1 MSGSPSPALL
11 TDAHT
16 RAWGVDPTWIV
27 SAPGTLAWLG
37 EYVAPIGGTTIAQT
51 IEPSVQVA
59 ISLTTTPPQG
69 NHDQLNTSEAG
80 MSFGVHSAG
89 PHPIADADDVV
100 RTVLDTV
107 AHQQSGLR
115 RSTPLYVTIMSSI
128 PSGEGFGKHAA
139 ATAAITMALATAL
152 SGKDDPPCPPTLAT
166 LTAKAL
172 QQSAHSP
179 TSWWRPSVIFRSQ
192 PGTLTHLTQFDDAVT
207 ALPFTDER
215 EPLHPVML
223 SATPTDEDLDH
234 TQSWA
239 SKAQR
244 NDAFLWRA
252 CSTFGVETLRDL
264 PSAPQRVLEW
274 LDISRRDTAADEQQ
288 PDYPS
293 VLETRRWLQL
303 CGRDSSRARDAAMD
317 VKSRR
322 TIRVASTLTTSG
334 RELIELVSA
343 ATPAQQRIL
352 RHIATPAGCDVIG
365 EIPGQRIVAARPIP
379 GASTSV
385 LALVKPKKDEH
396 QPQTGDKMR
405 SDGPGSEGA
414 RNDGITVTELSF
426 AEPAHMQPP
435 HMDSE

>member
-1 MSGSPSPALL
+1 MSGSPSPASL
-11 TDAHT
+11 TDVHT

-59 ISLTTTPPQG
+59 ISLTTTTPQG
-69 NHDQLNTSEAG
+69 NHDQLNTSQNG
-80 MSFGVHSAG
+80 MSFGIHSAG
-89 PHPIADADDVV
+89 PYPIADADDVV

-115 RSTPLYVTIMSSI
+115 RSALLYVTIMSSI
-128 PSGEGFGKHAA
+128 PPREGFGEHAA
-139 ATAAITMALATAL
+139 ATAAITMALATGL

-172 QQSAHSP
+172 RQSAHAP

-234 TQSWA
+234 IQAWT

-264 PSAPQRVLEW
+264 PSAPQRILEW
-274 LDISRRDTAADEQQ
+274 LDISRRDTTADEQQ

-293 VLETRRWLQL
+293 VLETRQWLQL
-303 CGRDSSRARDAAMD
+303 CGRDSSRARHAAMD

-322 TIRVASTLTTSG
+322 TTRVASTLTTSG
-334 RELIELVSA
+334 HELIELVSA
-343 ATPAQQRIL
+343 ATPTQRRIL
-352 RHIATPAGCDVIG
+352 RGIATPAASSFLS
-365 EIPGQRIVAARPIP
+365 EIPGQRIVATRPVP

-385 LALVKPKKDEH
+385 LALVKPEH
-396 QPQTGDKMR
+396 DGPQPQTGDKMQ
-405 SDGPGSEGA
+405 SDGP
-414 RNDGITVTELSF
+414 RNCGITVTELSF
-426 AEPAHMQPP
+426 AEPAHIQLPLT
-435 HMDSE
+435 

>member
-1 MSGSPSPALL
+1 MSGSPSPASL

-37 EYVAPIGGTTIAQT
+37 EYAAPIGGTTIAQT

-59 ISLTTTPPQG
+59 ISLTTTTPQG
-69 NHDQLNTSEAG
+69 NHDQLNTSQNG
-80 MSFGVHSAG
+80 MSFGIHSAG
-89 PHPIADADDVV
+89 PYPIADADDVV

-115 RSTPLYVTIMSSI
+115 RSTLLYVTIMSSI
-128 PSGEGFGKHAA
+128 PPREGFGEHAA
-139 ATAAITMALATAL
+139 VTAAITMALATAL

-172 QQSAHSP
+172 RQSAHAP
-179 TSWWRPSVIFRSQ
+179 TCWWRPSVIFRSQ

-207 ALPFTDER
+207 ALPFSDER

-234 TQSWA
+234 IQAWT

-274 LDISRRDTAADEQQ
+274 LDISRRDTTADEQQ

-293 VLETRRWLQL
+293 VLETRQWLQL
-303 CGRDSSRARDAAMD
+303 CGRDSSRARHAAMD

-322 TIRVASTLTTSG
+322 TTRVASTLTTSG
-334 RELIELVSA
+334 HELIELVSA
-343 ATPAQQRIL
+343 ATPTQRRIL
-352 RHIATPAGCDVIG
+352 RGIATPAASGFLS
-365 EIPGQRIVAARPIP
+365 EIPGQRIVATRPVP

-385 LALVKPKKDEH
+385 LALVKPEH
-396 QPQTGDKMR
+396 DGPQPQTGDEMR
-405 SDGPGSEGA
+405 SDGPRSEGP
-414 RNDGITVTELSF
+414 RHGKITVTELSF
-426 AEPAHMQPP
+426 AEPAHIQLPLT
-435 HMDSE
+435 

>member
-1 MSGSPSPALL
+1 MSGSPSPASL

-59 ISLTTTPPQG
+59 ISLTTTTPQG
-69 NHDQLNTSEAG
+69 NHDQLNTSQNG
-80 MSFGVHSAG
+80 MSFGIHSAG
-89 PHPIADADDVV
+89 PYPIADADDVV

-115 RSTPLYVTIMSSI
+115 RSTLLYVTVMSSI
-128 PSGEGFGKHAA
+128 PPREGFGEHAA

-172 QQSAHSP
+172 RQSAHAP

-234 TQSWA
+234 IQAWT

-274 LDISRRDTAADEQQ
+274 LDISRRDTTADEQQ

-293 VLETRRWLQL
+293 VSETRQWLQL
-303 CGRDSSRARDAAMD
+303 CGRDSSRARHAAMD

-322 TIRVASTLTTSG
+322 TTRVASMLTTSG
-334 RELIELVSA
+334 HELIELGSA
-343 ATPAQQRIL
+343 ATPTQQRIL
-352 RHIATPAGCDVIG
+352 RAIATPPAPGVIA
-365 EIPGQRIVAARPIP
+365 EIPAQRIFSARPIP
-379 GASTSV
+379 TASTSV
-385 LALVKPKKDEH
+385 LALVKPEQGGA
-396 QPQTGDKMR
+396 QPKVGDKMQ
-405 SDGPGSEGA
+405 SDGP
-414 RNDGITVTELSF
+414 RNCGITVTELSF
-426 AEPAHMQPP
+426 AKPAHIQPP
-435 HMDSE
+435 YM

>member
-1 MSGSPSPALL
+1 
-11 TDAHT
+11 
-16 RAWGVDPTWIV
+16 
-27 SAPGTLAWLG
+27 
-37 EYVAPIGGTTIAQT
+37 
-51 IEPSVQVA
+51 
-59 ISLTTTPPQG
+59 
-69 NHDQLNTSEAG
+69 

-89 PHPIADADDVV
+89 PYPIADADDVV

-115 RSTPLYVTIMSSI
+115 RSILLYVTIMSSI
-128 PSGEGFGKHAA
+128 PPGEGFGEHAA

-152 SGKDDPPCPPTLAT
+152 SGKDDPPCPPALAT
-166 LTAKAL
+166 LTAKTL
-172 QQSAHSP
+172 RQSAYSP

-234 TQSWA
+234 AQGWA
-239 SKAQR
+239 SKTQR
-244 NDAFLWRA
+244 NDAFLWRV
-252 CSTFGVETLRDL
+252 CSTFGVETLWDL

-274 LDISRRDTAADEQQ
+274 LDISRRDTTADEQQ

-293 VLETRRWLQL
+293 VMEARRWLQL
-303 CGRDSSRARDAAMD
+303 CGRDSSRARHAAMD

-322 TIRVASTLTTSG
+322 TTRVPSTLTASG

-343 ATPAQQRIL
+343 ATPTQQRIL
-352 RHIATPAGCDVIG
+352 RDIATPAGCDVIG
-365 EIPGQRIVAARPIP
+365 EIPGQRIVAARPVP

-385 LALVKPKKDEH
+385 LALVKPKKDEP
-396 QPQTGDKMR
+396 QPQTAAKMR
-405 SDGPGSEGA
+405 SDGPRSENA
-414 RNDGITVTELSF
+414 RNSGITVTELSF
-426 AEPAHMQPP
+426 AEPAHIQLPLT
-435 HMDSE
+435 

>member
-69 NHDQLNTSEAG
+69 NHDQLNPSETG

-89 PHPIADADDVV
+89 PYPIADADDVV

-115 RSTPLYVTIMSSI
+115 RSILLYVTIMSSI
-128 PSGEGFGKHAA
+128 PPGEGFSEHAA

-152 SGKDDPPCPPTLAT
+152 SGKDDPPCPPALAT

-172 QQSAHSP
+172 RQSAYSP

-215 EPLHPVML
+215 KPLHPVIL
-223 SATPTDEDLDH
+223 SATPTDDDRN
-234 TQSWA
+234 QAQAWA

-244 NDAFLWRA
+244 NDAFLWSA

-274 LDISRRDTAADEQQ
+274 LDISRRNTTADEQ
-288 PDYPS
+288 PADYPS
-293 VLETRRWLQL
+293 VLEARRWLQL
-303 CGRDSSRARDAAMD
+303 CGRDSSRARHAAMD

-322 TIRVASTLTTSG
+322 TTRVASMLATSA

-343 ATPAQQRIL
+343 ATPTQRRIL
-352 RHIATPAGCDVIG
+352 RDIATPATPGFLG

-385 LALVKPKKDEH
+385 LTLVKLEK
-396 QPQTGDKMR
+396 
-405 SDGPGSEGA
+405 DGPQPEAGDNPRNSE
-414 RNDGITVTELSF
+414 ITVMELSF
-426 AEPAHMQPP
+426 AEPAHMQLP
-435 HMDSE
+435 HARDE